1 MADDNLLEHV
11 ADIVSAHVSN
21 NSVAMAD
28 LGGLISSVYSSLS
41 GVGQPAAPVEEE
53 RTPAVSVRAS
63 VKPDALTCLDC
74 GAKMKMLKRH
84 VMTDHG
90 LTPAQY
96 RERWNLPASYPM
108 VAADYSAKRKEL
120 AMKIGLGRKPGQT
133 VKASAK
139 GAAKAKPAAPKAK
152 PAAAKKPRNKPAPA
166 AAAPIP
172 EVAPEA
178 EPAPAEA

>member
-28 LGGLISSVYSSLS
+28 VPTLISSVFSSLS
-41 GVGQPAAPVEEE
+41 SLGQPATPVEEP
-53 RTPAVSVRAS
+53 RTPAVSVRS
-63 VKPDALTCLDC
+63 SIKPEALTCLDC

-84 VMTDHG
+84 IATDHA

-108 VAADYSAKRKEL
+108 VAADYSAKRKAL
-120 AMKIGLGRKPGQT
+120 ALSIGLGRKPGQ
-133 VKASAK
+133 KAKLASK
-139 GAAKAKPAAPKAK
+139 GAAKAKPAASIAT
-152 PAAAKKPRNKPAPA
+152 PAAAKKPSSKATAAVEATVPPA
-166 AAAPIP
+166 ASKA
-172 EVAPEA
+172 
-178 EPAPAEA
+178 APAEA